1 MTEPTDQPYQHPENY
16 AAIGY
21 PTVRTLNRAVADR
34 LDTITLHRGS
44 HTSWAAGHCALE
56 VCSQAAYEVPP
67 EYAPCGRCGQTGTVV
82 TADGGDTVSCPDC
95 DGDGLVE
102 TKPGVP
108 GPFTARPG
116 HVSPIIR
123 DYVISL
129 NDRWDDDRRQ
139 ALRPYLLP
147 MVGTAY
153 DARDPERERVLWE
166 AFPGLVGP
174 WLRLA
179 GLNRE
184 ADALSAVE
192 VGDVT
197 AMLAACRAARAA

>member
-16 AAIGY
+16 AAFGY

-56 VCSQAAYEVPP
+56 VCSQAAYKVPP
-67 EYAPCGRCGQTGTVV
+67 EYGPCPRCQQTGTVV
-82 TADGGDTVSCPDC
+82 TADVGDTVSCPDC